1 MPTVLITGANRG
13 VGAALLEAYL
23 EKGYTVIAAVRTPSS
38 VKEREGVVVVKL
50 DQGSRTDA
58 KEAVAEL
65 QKKGIKQLDIV
76 IANAAINPTGAWF
89 KDLDLDQMEELWKV
103 NVRGPLVLF
112 QATHELI
119 PPKTGKFIVV
129 SSGAGRIGRIQRK
142 GGGSYGQTKASIN
155 FMVAQ
160 LHKEHD
166 DLIVQAINPGWVPTD
181 MGLEGAKRAGMDD
194 TPNRL
199 EQTIPGML
207 KVIDE
212 ATKEETSGKMYE
224 WSGGEPLSW

>member
-13 VGAALLEAYL
+13 VGAALLDAYL
-23 EKGYTVIAAVRTPSS
+23 AKGYTVVAAVRDPATVTP
-38 VKEREGVVVVKL
+38 KEGVVVVKL
-50 DQGSRTDA
+50 DQGSKTGA

-65 QKKGIKQLDIV
+65 QSKGITQLDIV
-76 IANAAINPTGAWF
+76 IANAAVNPSGAYF
-89 KDLDLDQMEELWKV
+89 KDLDLDDLEEVWKV

-112 QATHELI
+112 QATHTLL

-129 SSGAGRIGRIQRK
+129 SSGAGRIGRIQRA
-142 GGGSYGQTKASIN
+142 GGGAYGQSKAAVN
-155 FMVAQ
+155 FLVAQ
-160 LHKEHD
+160 LHKEHP
-166 DLIVQAINPGWVPTD
+166 DLIVQAVNPGWVPTA
-181 MGLEGAKRAGMDD
+181 MGLEGARRAGMAD

-212 ATKEETSGKMYE
+212 ATKDGTSGKMYE